1 MNIWI
6 CVHIRISTPSEG
18 NSDMKRLKTI
28 FVLFIVFSITLFSGC
43 TIDDDFADSGVGED
57 GFYGVKVVYL
67 AQDDASANTLIGQY
81 KQFVLQVMIDTF
93 SVYGAGAETYALDDI
108 TVTPSD
114 NLTSK
119 EDVIGRAET
128 LETTAWAMSGADI
141 DTFASSDNVN
151 TLLLLVMNAMLGTTD
166 GTDTMTMARDIDHYG
181 FLATE
186 SQRVA
191 SALMSAMLGSAIAD
205 DETYAYTTN
214 IGNIIANAMNAVAIY
229 PKAFIRDNVYVDGE
243 LTAYDDQPYLCVI
256 LMPRTTVQMTL
267 DSYTVND
274 LDPDSTLAFS
284 VSYAPKGG
292 GTTVYDISTVHGH
305 GHQDLLNLEALEVD
319 FTAVNLFGST
329 GLTIDEF
336 TNNTPVSG
344 KQLIPTKYAQYFH
357 VEQATSGVG
366 SIITYVDQST
376 DVLQYHFNVTGGEMS
391 FVLDQFM
398 TDYKI

>member
-1 MNIWI
+1 M
-6 CVHIRISTPSEG
+6 HISEYIHPIDKG
-18 NSDMKRLKTI
+18 NSDMKRLKAI

-43 TIDDDFADSGVGED
+43 TIDDDFANSGVGED

-67 AQDDASANTLIGQY
+67 AQDDDSATALISQY
-81 KQFVLQVMIDTF
+81 KQFVLQVMLDTY
-93 SVYGAGAETYALDDI
+93 SVYGAGADTYTLDDI
-108 TVTPSD
+108 TVNSSG
-114 NLTSK
+114 LTQIV
-119 EDVIGRAET
+119 DVIGQAET
-128 LETTAWAMSGADI
+128 LGVTAWFMSGTTIED
-141 DTFASSDNVN
+141 FASSDNVN
-151 TLLLLVMNAMLGTTD
+151 TLLLLVMNAMLDTTD
-166 GTDTMTMARDIDHYG
+166 GTDTMAMARNIDHYG
-181 FLATE
+181 FLTAE

-191 SALMSAMLGSAIAD
+191 SAMTSAMLGGAIAD
-205 DETYAYTTN
+205 DETYSYTDT
-214 IGNIIANAMNAVAIY
+214 IEDIITSAMSAVVVR
-229 PKAFIRDNVYVDGE
+229 PKAIIRDNVYVDGE

-256 LMPRTTVQMTL
+256 LMPRTTVQMAL

-284 VSYAPKGG
+284 VSYAPNGDT
-292 GTTVYDISTVHGH
+292 TTVYDISTVHGQ

-319 FTAVNLFGST
+319 FTRSDLFGSN

-344 KQLIPTKYAQYFH
+344 TQLIPTEYAQYFH

-398 TDYKI
+398 AEYKI

>member
-6 CVHIRISTPSEG
+6 CAHIRIYTTSEG

-67 AQDDASANTLIGQY
+67 AQDDDSATALIGQY

-93 SVYGAGAETYALDDI
+93 AVYGVGADTYTLDDI

-114 NLTSK
+114 NLTQIA
-119 EDVIGRAET
+119 DVIGQAET
-128 LETTAWAMSGADI
+128 LEATAWAMSGADI
-141 DTFASSDNVN
+141 ATFASSENAD
-151 TLLLLVMNAMLGTTD
+151 TLLLLVMNAILDTTD
-166 GTDTMTMARDIDHYG
+166 GTDTMAMARNIDHYG
-181 FLATE
+181 FLTAE

-191 SALMSAMLGSAIAD
+191 SAMMSAMLGDAIAD

-214 IGNIIANAMNAVAIY
+214 IGDIITDAMGAVVVR
-229 PKAFIRDNVYVDGE
+229 PKAIIRDNVYVDGE
-243 LTAYDDQPYLCVI
+243 LSAYDDQPYLCVI

-284 VSYAPKGG
+284 VSYAPQGG
-292 GTTVYDISTVHGH
+292 ATTMHDISTVYGH
-305 GHQDLLNLEALEVD
+305 GHQELLNLDALEVD
-319 FTAVNLFGST
+319 FTRANMFGT
-329 GLTIDEF
+329 GGLTIHEF

-344 KQLIPTKYAQYFH
+344 KQLIPTEYAQYFR

-366 SIITYVDQST
+366 SVITYVDQST
-376 DVLQYHFNVTGGEMS
+376 DVLQYHFNVTGGEMH
-391 FVLDQFM
+391 FVLDQFIV
-398 TDYKI
+398 DYKI